1 VRVFFLPSILTRTHT
16 HTHTHRPPPSTH
28 SYGAEQG
35 RQELRSAICNRF
47 YAHAGRVADEIFVSD
62 GSKCDIGRLQMMF
75 GADAT
80 VALQDPAYPVYVD
93 SGVIMGQ
100 TGGHNGTGFD
110 GIEYMLCT
118 PENAFFPDLKKAK
131 RTDLIFFCSP
141 NNPTGAAAT
150 RAQLT
155 ELVAFAKANGSI
167 IVYDAAYALYIDDPD
182 CPRTIFEVP
191 GAEECAVETCSFS
204 KYAGFTGV
212 RLGWTVVPSA
222 LKYADGSPVIADF
235 NRIMTTIFNGAS
247 SIAQAG
253 GLAALSD
260 AGYAEMNGLVGFY
273 KENAAILAA
282 TFRDMGFSVH
292 GGTNAPYI
300 WVGFPGRASWDVFSE
315 ILDKCDIV
323 TTPGSGF
330 GPGGEGFV
338 RASAFGHRADIE
350 EAVKRFRAA
359 YG

>member
-1 VRVFFLPSILTRTHT
+1 VPLSLSTLRPISSFIVPLPF
-16 HTHTHRPPPSTH
+16 PSPH

-35 RQELRSAICNRF
+35 TPALRKAICDRF
-47 YAHAGRVADEIFVSD
+47 YAHNGRKDEEIFVSD

-75 GADAT
+75 GKEAT

-93 SGVIMGQ
+93 SSVIMGQ

-110 GIEYMLCT
+110 GIQYMLCT
-118 PENAFFPDLKKAK
+118 PENDFFPDLAKAK

-150 RAQLT
+150 RKQLA
-155 ELVAFAKANGSI
+155 ELVAFAKANGSL

-182 CPRTIFEVP
+182 CPRTIFEIP
-191 GAEECAVETCSFS
+191 GAETCAIETCSFS

-212 RLGWTVVPSA
+212 RLGWTVVPSG
-222 LKYADGSPVIADF
+222 LTYADGSPVIADF
-235 NRIMTTIFNGAS
+235 NRIMTTVFNGAS

-253 GLAALSD
+253 GLAALAD
-260 AGYAEMNGLVGFY
+260 AGYAEMRGLVGFY

-282 TFRDMGFSVH
+282 TFRDMGFTVY
-292 GGTNAPYI
+292 GGSNAPYI
-300 WVGFPGRASWDVFSE
+300 WVGFPGRKSWDVFAE

-350 EAVKRFRAA
+350 EAVVRFRKA
-359 YG
+359 YGG